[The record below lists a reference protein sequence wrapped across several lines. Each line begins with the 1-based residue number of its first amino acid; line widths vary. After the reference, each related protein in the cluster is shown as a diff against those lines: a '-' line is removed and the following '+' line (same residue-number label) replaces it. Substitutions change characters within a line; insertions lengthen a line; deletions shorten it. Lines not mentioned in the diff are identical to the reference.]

1 MNKFKYYA
9 PTEIIFGKNVEEK
22 VGKELI
28 KSDATKVLIH
38 YGSGS
43 VIESGLM
50 DKVIASIEEAKI
62 EYIMLG
68 GVVPNPRLS
77 KVYEGIDI
85 CKEKNVDFILAVG
98 GGSVL
103 DSAKAIAYGAVYEGD
118 VWDFY
123 IGKARVNGALAHG
136 NIITLAATG
145 SETSASSVITNED
158 TGEKIGVGTDFGRP
172 EFTLMNPELTY
183 TLPKYQTACGIVD
196 IMMHTFERYFSPGGL
211 NEMTD
216 EIAEAVLRNTIKY
229 GKIAM
234 EDPCNYDARS
244 EVFWAGSLSHINLT
258 GLGRM
263 GDWACHRLEHEL
275 SGMFDVAHGAGLAA
289 IWGAWARYVYKED
302 SKRFVRMGEKVFNLK
317 LDQMDDEKAVEIVIN
332 TVLDYFKS
340 IEMPTSTTELL
351 NRSLTEE
358 EINTMADM
366 ASKNGSKNLGG
377 FKVLERE
384 DMINIFKMSIS

>member
-9 PTEIIFGKNVEEK
+9 PTEIIFGKNAEDKIGE
-22 VGKELI
+22 ELI
-28 KSDATKVLIH
+28 KSEATKVLIH

-43 VIESGLM
+43 VIKSGLL
-50 DKVIASIEEAKI
+50 DKVEKHIQKENI
-62 EYIMLG
+62 EYVKLG

-77 KVYEGIDI
+77 KVYEGIKL
-85 CKEKNVDFILAVG
+85 CKEENIDFILAVG

-103 DSAKAIAYGAVYEGD
+103 DSAKAIAYGAVYDGD

-123 IGKARVNGALAHG
+123 SGKEKIKGALPHG

-145 SETSASSVITNED
+145 SETSSSSVITNEM
-158 TGEKIGVGTDFGRP
+158 TGEKVGVGTDYGRP

-196 IMMHTFERYFSPGGL
+196 IMMHTFERYFSPGGV

-216 EIAEAVLRNTIKY
+216 EIAEAVLRTTIKY

-234 EDPCNYDARS
+234 DEPFNYDARS

-258 GLGRM
+258 GLGRV

-275 SGMFDVAHGAGLAA
+275 SGMFDVAHGAGLAS
-289 IWGAWARYVYKED
+289 IWGAWARYVYRED
-302 SKRFVRMGEKVFNLK
+302 PNRFIRMGENVFGLK
-317 LDQMDDEKAVEIVIN
+317 LRSQNESISVDMVIN
-332 TVLDYFKS
+332 AVLDYFKS
-340 IEMPTSTTELL
+340 IGMPINTTELL
-351 NRSLTEE
+351 GRALTNE
-358 EINTMADM
+358 EIDIMADI
-366 ASKNGSKNLGG
+366 ASKNSTKTLGG
-377 FKVLERE
+377 FKVLDRE
-384 DMINIFKMSIS
+384 DMVNIFKMSI